1 MNWGALLLL
10 LIWLIGRPP
19 GVEGQ
24 ATFWQGQTGGWDT
37 PGNWDNGVPNSSTT
51 ANIDNGGTVFVQN
64 GGNTSSG
71 LLVGNFGTGSLV
83 VQGQGQLSSGD
94 PVVIGFLSNSD
105 GTVSDG
111 TVSVNGSRSI
121 FTAAGYVEVGAFG
134 TGKLTIENGGSA
146 LTDGYLQIGLF
157 SGGDGTVVVNGPGS
171 SLISDGD
178 IVVGGS
184 GTGRLSIENGGAVTG
199 NGSARLFECGW
210 QCLSWRDVATA

>member
-1 MNWGALLLL
+1 MSRTGCLVENRSHTFFVRSALLLL

-64 GGNTSSG
+64 GDNTSSG

-94 PVVIGFLSNSD
+94 PVGFS
-105 GTVSDG
+105 
-111 TVSVNGSRSI
+111 
-121 FTAAGYVEVGAFG
+121 
-134 TGKLTIENGGSA
+134 
-146 LTDGYLQIGLF
+146 QI
-157 SGGDGTVVVNGPGS
+157 VM
-171 SLISDGD
+171 
-178 IVVGGS
+178 
-184 GTGRLSIENGGAVTG
+184 A
-199 NGSARLFECGW
+199 
-210 QCLSWRDVATA
+210 Q